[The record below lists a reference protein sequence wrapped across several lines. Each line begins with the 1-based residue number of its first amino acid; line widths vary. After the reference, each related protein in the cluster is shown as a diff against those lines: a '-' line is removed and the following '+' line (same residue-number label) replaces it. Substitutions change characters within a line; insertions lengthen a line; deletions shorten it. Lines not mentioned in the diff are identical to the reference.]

1 MGRCIA
7 PCQSQC
13 RRVILCAAG
22 GPTWLKR
29 GDARI
34 LAHHDSRRGCC
45 RWVEEY
51 HVDGFRF
58 DLASALCRDPQG
70 QPMTAP
76 PLIRDLAKDP
86 VLSKVCALP
95 QHFASHAHCYC
106 PPDSRECQEWAQSPA
121 LSRLATCPW

>member
-1 MGRCIA
+1 MCID

-13 RRVILCAAG
+13 RRVILRAAG

-34 LAHHDSRRGCC
+34 LAQHDSRGGRC

-70 QPMTAP
+70 KPMAAP

-86 VLSKVCALP
+86 VLSKVRALRR
-95 QHFASHAHCYC
+95 HFASHENC
-106 PPDSRECQEWAQSPA
+106 
-121 LSRLATCPW
+121 